1 MKFWTS
7 KAPRLLRWSC
17 YSRNVP
23 RQSLDL
29 ENPPTALH
37 LQDASSPHSP
47 WSWPH
52 QASNKL
58 RRVLA
63 SQEQLKDWYHGGKSP
78 HRWDCTYLIK
88 VTCQVTQR
96 DFLCGYLCCDP
107 AIAYKHREHFK
118 YVSFPSQ
125 SARGLNST
133 SIVSAGSPGNQICQE
148 IRFYSHALREKK
160 KENVSKAPFIKDRFA
175 TWKKYCKYYIPDN
188 SIAICICME
197 AAGLWVWGLCKFFV
211 NSRTS

>member
-23 RQSLDL
+23 WQSLDL

-133 SIVSAGSPGNQICQE
+133 SIVSAGSPGNQILLTRIE
-148 IRFYSHALREKK
+148 RKK
-160 KENVSKAPFIKDRFA
+160 KMKMSQKHLSSK
-175 TWKKYCKYYIPDN
+175 T
-188 SIAICICME
+188 
-197 AAGLWVWGLCKFFV
+197 GLPLEKNTV
-211 NSRTS
+211 NTTFQTSP